1 MLKSIKLIIKN
12 NHFVLEYILKYKKWI
27 ILLVILD
34 LIGSSFLYVLPLTF
48 KYIIDSVLINKNYA
62 IFGKILI
69 IVIIIAIISG
79 ITEYVSAFLKP
90 YLTGK
95 LYYENTLKLLPKA
108 INSDEA
114 YNLGEITNSLT
125 NLLKSA
131 NGLISTTLPSLIKN
145 ILQILI
151 TIITLLIMDVRLTIL
166 IFIPAS
172 IIFIFVFLISKKIKA
187 VTREQIDIFSNVF
200 TIIKSIFGNKNF
212 INVFALDNFFL
223 GIYKDILKDYVKKQ
237 KKIAHL
243 YASQMVVGLLFFMVP
258 SMILIFYGCQLIITE
273 KVSLGIV
280 TMFVSYLV
288 TLAEILTYTSSLV
301 SNFQQTVPAVNKIE
315 KFYKAKPKK
324 YGDKQLNITNGEIE
338 INHIHFEYDRVIF
351 EDLNCKFKKGI
362 NILSG
367 PNGIGKSTLLNMI
380 TRIINLPDGKILI
393 DKTDINH
400 ISEESLRENIGFVMT
415 NPFIFDSTLKTN
427 ICLDMDISDEKL
439 MDIIKKVKL
448 DNLLNKLPKGLD
460 TILTGDNINLSSGE
474 QQKISLARVLL
485 RNPNI
490 ILLDEVGDNIDKQS
504 LKSIYECLNELK
516 KEKTIIIVDHHLQ
529 MPHEDW
535 NIIDLSKKLSNQKN
549 IYEKETKVKL

>member
-1 MLKSIKLIIKN
+1 
-12 NHFVLEYILKYKKWI
+12 
-27 ILLVILD
+27 
-34 LIGSSFLYVLPLTF
+34 
-48 KYIIDSVLINKNYA
+48 
-62 IFGKILI
+62 
-69 IVIIIAIISG
+69 
-79 ITEYVSAFLKP
+79 
-90 YLTGK
+90 
-95 LYYENTLKLLPKA
+95 
-108 INSDEA
+108 
-114 YNLGEITNSLT
+114 
-125 NLLKSA
+125 
-131 NGLISTTLPSLIKN
+131 
-145 ILQILI
+145 
-151 TIITLLIMDVRLTIL
+151 
-166 IFIPAS
+166 
-172 IIFIFVFLISKKIKA
+172 
-187 VTREQIDIFSNVF
+187 
-200 TIIKSIFGNKNF
+200 
-212 INVFALDNFFL
+212 
-223 GIYKDILKDYVKKQ
+223 
-237 KKIAHL
+237 
-243 YASQMVVGLLFFMVP
+243 
-258 SMILIFYGCQLIITE
+258 
-273 KVSLGIV
+273 
-280 TMFVSYLV
+280 MFVSYLV

-367 PNGIGKSTLLNMI
+367 PNGSGKSTLLNMI

-549 IYEKETKVKL
+549 IYKKETKVKLWDLKLNLKLKTKNHS